1 MRYYGAIATGDPTV
15 SAPFFASASLV
26 VLVLSLVPSYY
37 EIGIK
42 VAHVL
47 DKAGGIITALT
58 TIAMAIFTFVL
69 KRATD
74 KLSDAGERQI
84 GIASQMA
91 EPTRQQVAI
100 AGSQTGIQIKQT
112 CGLEKSRF

>member
-1 MRYYGAIATGDPTV
+1 MRYYGANRHWRPDGFR
-15 SAPFFASASLV
+15 PFFASASLV
-26 VLVLSLVPSYY
+26 VLVLSLVPRYY

-58 TIAMAIFTFVL
+58 TIAIAIFTFTL

-74 KLSDAGERQI
+74 TLSDAGKRQI
-84 GIASQMA
+84 GIAAQMA
-91 EPTRQQVAI
+91 ELARQQVAI

-112 CGLEKSRF
+112 CGGKKSRF

>member
-1 MRYYGAIATGDPTV
+1 MRYYGGIATCDPTV

-47 DKAGGIITALT
+47 DKAGGIP
-58 TIAMAIFTFVL
+58 
-69 KRATD
+69 R
-74 KLSDAGERQI
+74 
-84 GIASQMA
+84 
-91 EPTRQQVAI
+91 
-100 AGSQTGIQIKQT
+100 
-112 CGLEKSRF
+112 